1 MVTNSDRKPA
11 VPDLAAIQKLDILA
25 IGVHPDDVE
34 LGCAGTLISEI
45 ALGKKTGI
53 VDLTQGELGTRGT
66 IDTRYQ
72 EAAKAAAIIGAQCR
86 ENLKMRDGF
95 FRNDE
100 EHQLKLI
107 STIRKYQPEI
117 IIGNILHDRH
127 PDHGR
132 AGQLI
137 NDAFFLSGLARI
149 ETKDPEGR
157 IQQKW
162 RPKYFLQYIQDW
174 YHEPDILI
182 DISNVFEQ
190 KMKAVEAYATQFF
203 NTETAASGPQTY
215 ISSPDFLDSIIARA
229 RMFGKRIGVKY
240 AEGFISEKKIGIRNL
255 DALVQIET

>member
-1 MVTNSDRKPA
+1 MATNSNRKPA
-11 VPDLAAIQKLDILA
+11 VPGTAVIQKLDILA

-72 EAAKAAAIIGAQCR
+72 EAAKAASIIGAQCR

-107 STIRKYQPEI
+107 GTIRKFQPDI

-137 NDAFFLSGLARI
+137 RDACFLSGLARV
-149 ETKDPEGR
+149 ETKDSDGR
-157 IQQKW
+157 TQPKW
-162 RPKYFLQYIQDW
+162 RPRYFLQYIQDW

-190 KMKAVEAYATQFF
+190 KMKAVEAYTTQFF
-203 NTETAASGPQTY
+203 NTETAGSGPQTY
-215 ISSPDFLDSIIARA
+215 ISSPDFLESIVARA
-229 RMFGKRIGVKY
+229 RMFGKKIGVKY